1 MSVSTLGDKCG
12 GKTEEKPW
20 TDAEQKMLENAM
32 RTVDKSLED
41 RWDRIAEMV
50 PTRSRRDVL
59 ARVKDLKKMLS
70 GAATGAAPV
79 SAAPAPAVP
88 EGGKAPQVLSSAGQ
102 ASAAR
107 LARHR
112 ALMGVSGGSPS
123 ELPAPLPVP
132 VLDTAL
138 HTGGGEA
145 AGKNKEE
152 SGGSGGSGGG
162 SAGVKKAPIIVITRE
177 DLEKKAPV
185 VAQAASKGKVTPAHC
200 SKPFVLN
207 PTVTE
212 FAPGTG
218 FAGAD
223 ASAASN
229 GKGGRGEGSGRRDKA
244 DAAAPAASGKGGR
257 GEGRARRA
265 DDAGAMVSEGGA
277 VASEGQRNTSRG
289 ARVKVCNIVLRCSC
303 SFTCYTSTKVR
314 ILTEGGRRVMLL
326 CRQMASLLQE
336 TRKKERMGS
345 VEVCATRQTI
355 LRGSHQQCVC
365 MCGLCVCVCVCVC
378 CERERASESK
388 YSISRV

>member
-1 MSVSTLGDKCG
+1 
-12 GKTEEKPW
+12 
-20 TDAEQKMLENAM
+20 MLENAM

-59 ARVKDLKKMLS
+59 ARVKDLKKTLS
-70 GAATGAAPV
+70 SAAMGAAPV
-79 SAAPAPAVP
+79 SAAPAPAAP
-88 EGGKAPQVLSSAGQ
+88 EGKTPPVLSSAGQ

-132 VLDTAL
+132 VLDTDL

-185 VAQAASKGKVTPAHC
+185 IAQAASKGKVTPAHC
-200 SKPFVLN
+200 SKPFALN

-212 FAPGTG
+212 FDPGNG

-229 GKGGRGEGSGRRDKA
+229 GKGGRGEGRGRRDKT
-244 DAAAPAASGKGGR
+244 DAAAPAASGKGER
-257 GEGRARRA
+257 GEGRARRP
-265 DDAGAMVSEGGA
+265 DDAGAMVSKGGA

-303 SFTCYTSTKVR
+303 SFT
-314 ILTEGGRRVMLL
+314 
-326 CRQMASLLQE
+326 
-336 TRKKERMGS
+336 
-345 VEVCATRQTI
+345 
-355 LRGSHQQCVC
+355 
-365 MCGLCVCVCVCVC
+365 
-378 CERERASESK
+378 
-388 YSISRV
+388 